1 MDSASV
7 IAFPRAGHDDDE
19 LTVGAAALREI
30 DAAIELVLGG
40 AARRV
45 RLAGLPFVEV
55 VAGTGLARARAAGL
69 GFRLERAEREGVA
82 TVTIGPADP
91 SAAR

>member
-7 IAFPRAGHDDDE
+7 IAFPRAASDDDE
-19 LTVGAAALREI
+19 QTVGAAALREI
-30 DAAIELVLGG
+30 DAAIALIVGG

-45 RLAGLPFVEV
+45 RLAGVPFVDV
-55 VAGTGLARARAAGL
+55 VAGTGLAHARAAGL

-91 SAAR
+91 PPSR